1 MLESLDEITVSLGED
16 WRIMN
21 GNIFTL
27 VRVRR
32 RITRGSFRTKR
43 WWL

>member
-21 GNIFTL
+21 GNQKNHFYYWQKIVSIQSVT
-27 VRVRR
+27 
-32 RITRGSFRTKR
+32 IG
-43 WWL
+43 